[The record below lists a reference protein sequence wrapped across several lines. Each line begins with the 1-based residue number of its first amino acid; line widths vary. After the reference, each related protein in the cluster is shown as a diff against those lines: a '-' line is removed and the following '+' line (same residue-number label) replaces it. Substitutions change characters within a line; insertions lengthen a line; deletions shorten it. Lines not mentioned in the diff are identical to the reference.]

1 MTRYVLWHDQVWR
14 YRQAMLVDKG
24 ISIQR
29 RISYEEMDVPS
40 IGDWSWNKLWRND
53 FNDEFNSDTSKIVKG
68 I

>member
-53 FNDEFNSDTSKIVKG
+53 FDDEFNSDTSKIVKG

>member
-1 MTRYVLWHDQVWR
+1 MK
-14 YRQAMLVDKG
+14 LVDKG

-53 FNDEFNSDTSKIVKG
+53 FDDEFNSDTSKIVKG